1 MIQITR
7 PTIDKIPYVM
17 QVADSINTDGYT
29 LIIDITGGYKEAFVP
44 SAKYTYTF
52 DTDNLRKDIE
62 DYVQATIPTT
72 TAPNSGA

>member
-1 MIQITR
+1 MIQVTK
-7 PTIDKIPYVM
+7 TTFDKIPYIM

-29 LIIDITGGYKEAFVP
+29 FIIDITGGYMGAFVP

-52 DTDNLRKDIE
+52 DTDGLRKDIE
-62 DYVQATIPTT
+62 DYVQATISTA